1 MKTLLPVAL
10 FLGAALGA
18 CDSRSGTTSPD
29 PNSSAG
35 LPGVSTLQ
43 VGTESFLPFMGG
55 FRELHAHIARDGVGD
70 SIDQTTVN
78 FLTSSSSS
86 STRISGNILIEGVGL
101 GTYTVDTSYFSFKK
115 PRMAQLSFHRYRPGI
130 DSCYLSAMSGTL
142 EVTALRDTILPTES
156 GYLISGTLTAKMGP
170 PWKARFESC
179 SEPLDATISFSSI
192 YLRRYD

>member
-1 MKTLLPVAL
+1 MKTQRFVAL
-10 FLGAALGA
+10 TMAVGLVA
-18 CDSRSGTTSPD
+18 CDSGSSTASPATN
-29 PNSSAG
+29 PVKT

-55 FRELHAHIARDGVGD
+55 YREVHAEIARDGVGD

-86 STRISGNILIEGVGL
+86 STRISGNILIEAVAL

-115 PRMAQLSFHRYRPGI
+115 PRMAQLSFNRYRPGI

-142 EVTALRDTILPTES
+142 EITALRDTILPTES
-156 GYLISGTLTAKMGP
+156 GTLISGTLTAKMGL
-170 PWKARFESC
+170 PWKEHSASC
-179 SEPLDATISFSSI
+179 SDPLDATISFSSI